1 MPVSDG
7 LQAYFD
13 KQRKK
18 RDIWERLKKMQG
30 DIDPAFMQSFEDF
43 RLRILGIVEENPEA
57 SEIVVWEIE
66 ELDYKLH
73 HASRK
78 HNLKRVAVIAEAV
91 EK

>member
-18 RDIWERLKKMQG
+18 QDIWARLKKIQG
-30 DIDPAFMQSFEDF
+30 DIDPVFMKSFEDF

-57 SEIVVWEIE
+57 SEIVVWEID
-66 ELDYKLH
+66 ELNHRLH
-73 HASRK
+73 HANRK
-78 HNLKRVAVIAEAV
+78 HQLKRVATIAKAIEI
-91 EK
+91 